1 MINLLVKPL
10 LDVAGTAVKGFV
22 ETKKAKA
29 ELAVTEVKAKQKLKE
44 DMIAGRVQW
53 EQEAVSQMETSW
65 KDEFW
70 TLVLAVPLFCL
81 GYSVIVDDPDILQR
95 VSDSFSAL
103 DNLPDWYQYLLFL
116 AVSASFGI
124 RGADKLMKLKGS
136 K

>member
-1 MINLLVKPL
+1 M
-10 LDVAGTAVKGFV
+10 
-22 ETKKAKA
+22 
-29 ELAVTEVKAKQKLKE
+29 
-44 DMIAGRVQW
+44 
-53 EQEAVSQMETSW
+53 
-65 KDEFW
+65 
-70 TLVLAVPLFCL
+70 PLFCL
-81 GYSVIVDDPDILQR
+81 GYSVIVDDPAILQR